1 MDVRRRYE
9 GTQDLLKIVGTDG
22 CYVLCLLSIAEEVLD
37 KPLDLIDSIHALI
50 VNKAIGTDMYVFDA
64 VQALQVLTGR
74 EVTMSREASLGYVA
88 PNQYTVAKYYNDR
101 TRYTHFRRRT
111 YDTLD
116 HSITVAEG
124 GLVEYYV
131 FEVKE

>member
-9 GTQDLLKIVGTDG
+9 GTQDLLKWMGTDG

-37 KPLDLIDSIHALI
+37 KPLDLIDSVKALI
-50 VNKAIGTDMYVFDA
+50 ANKAVGTDMYVFDA
-64 VQALQVLTGR
+64 VQALQILTGR
-74 EVTMSREASLGYVA
+74 EVTMSKETTLGYVA
-88 PNQYTVAKYYNDR
+88 ENQYTVAKYYNDR
-101 TRYTHFRRRT
+101 TKYTHFRRRA